1 MDERASTAM
10 TEFATRLI
18 HTGGEPDPETGAVM
32 PPIYMTS
39 TYAQESPGHT
49 KGYDYTRAGNPNFT
63 RLEEVLA
70 SLENAKHA
78 TVFSSG
84 LGSLTAMV
92 HTLSP
97 GDHVLGL
104 NGLYG
109 GTYRLFKRIFEK
121 WGLKFTCVSAN
132 EVEASLAK
140 LKPQWL
146 FFETPTNPLM
156 ELYDIA
162 HLAALGKKSGAR
174 IIVDNTFATPYFQNP
189 LDLGADIVWHSTT
202 KYIGG
207 HSDVIGGA
215 VMTSDAEFKKQLDF
229 HRMAIGLN
237 PSPFDTWLIMRGV
250 KTLAVRMDR
259 HQENAFKIA
268 QTLEKHPK
276 IKRVY
281 YPGLTSHAQHEL
293 AKKQMKGYSGMVSA
307 EFDLPVEI
315 IKERIANMHC
325 FTLAESLGGVE
336 SLVCHPASMTHA
348 SIPPEERKR
357 IGLSDGL
364 IRFSVGLE
372 DVRDLLKDID
382 LIKT

>member
-1 MDERASTAM
+1 MN
-10 TEFATRLI
+10 EFATRAI
-18 HTGGEPDPETGAVM
+18 HTGGETDPVTGAVM

-39 TYAQESPGHT
+39 TYAQEYPGET

-63 RLEEVLA
+63 RLEELLA
-70 SLENAKHA
+70 SLEGAAHA

-84 LGSLTAMV
+84 LGALTAMV

-121 WGLKFTCVSAN
+121 WGLKFTSVAGS
-132 EVEASLAK
+132 EVESALQK
-140 LKPQWL
+140 LKPKWL

-156 ELYDIA
+156 EIYDIVTLSK
-162 HLAALGKKSGAR
+162 LAKSSGAKV
-174 IIVDNTFATPYFQNP
+174 IVDNTFATPYFQNP
-189 LDLGADIVWHSTT
+189 LALGADVVWHSTT
-202 KYIGG
+202 KYLNG
-207 HSDVIGGA
+207 HSDVIGGV
-215 VMTSDAEFKKQLDF
+215 VMTQDAELKRQLDF

-237 PSPFDTWLIMRGV
+237 PSPFDCWLIMRGI

-259 HQENAFKIA
+259 HQQNAFSLA
-268 QTLEKHPK
+268 KHLQGHASV
-276 IKRVY
+276 KRVI
-281 YPGLTSHAQHEL
+281 YPGLSSHPQHAL
-293 AKKQMKGYSGMVSA
+293 AKVQMTGFGGMLSV
-307 EFDLPVEI
+307 EFDLSEQEI
-315 IKERIANMHC
+315 RQKIGKMRC

-357 IGLSDGL
+357 IGLSDSL

-372 DVRDLLKDID
+372 DEKDLLKDITH
-382 LIKT
+382 LLEVPVS

>member
-1 MDERASTAM
+1 M

-18 HTGGEPDPETGAVM
+18 HSGSQPDPVTGAVM

-39 TYAQESPGHT
+39 TYAQETPGHT

-63 RLEEVLA
+63 RLEELLA
-70 SLENAKHA
+70 SLENAKYA
-78 TVFSSG
+78 TVFPSG
-84 LGSLTAMV
+84 LGSLTSMI

-109 GTYRLFKRIFEK
+109 GTYRLFKRVFEK
-121 WGLKFTCVSAN
+121 WGLGFSTVSAH
-132 EVEASLAK
+132 EVAEALQQ
-140 LKPQWL
+140 LKPKWL

-162 HLAALGKKSGAR
+162 HLATLGKQAGAKV
-174 IIVDNTFATPYFQNP
+174 IVDNTFATPYFQNP
-189 LDLGADIVWHSTT
+189 LNLGADVVWHSTT

-215 VMTSDAEFKKQLDF
+215 IMTNDEDFKHQIDF

-237 PSPFDTWLIMRGV
+237 PSPFDTWLVMRGV

-259 HQENAFKIA
+259 HQANAFKIA
-268 QTLEKHPK
+268 TKLESNPK
-276 IKRVY
+276 VKRVI
-281 YPGLTSHAQHEL
+281 YPGLRSHPQHEL
-293 AKKQMKGYSGMVSA
+293 AKQQMRGYSGMVSA
-307 EFDLPVEI
+307 EFDLPVDV
-315 IKERIANMHC
+315 IKEKIAHMNC

-336 SLVCHPASMTHA
+336 SLVCHPATMTHA

-364 IRFSVGLE
+364 IRFSVGIE
-372 DVRDLLKDID
+372 DERDLIADID
-382 LIKT
+382 QI